1 MRLAL
6 SMTPQAQGK
15 TLKTLRSE
23 VIQIIFLPAPCS
35 AERTVEKKQRV
46 LEFHFLGMLVD
57 QFQFHGI
64 LIKLVR
70 MDIFS
75 NKLSKT
81 EETLTGSPKAYQIF
95 RDSQENV

>member
-1 MRLAL
+1 
-6 SMTPQAQGK
+6 MTPQTQGK
-15 TLKTLRSE
+15 TPKTLRSE
-23 VIQIIFLPAPCS
+23 VIQVVFLPTPCS

-46 LEFHFLGMLVD
+46 LEFHFLGMQVD
-57 QFQFHGI
+57 QFQFHGA
-64 LIKLVR
+64 LIKMVR

>member
-1 MRLAL
+1 M
-6 SMTPQAQGK
+6 
-15 TLKTLRSE
+15 
-23 VIQIIFLPAPCS
+23 
-35 AERTVEKKQRV
+35 
-46 LEFHFLGMLVD
+46 D
-57 QFQFHGI
+57 QFQFNGA
-64 LIKLVR
+64 LIKMVM